1 MKLKRNI
8 FAFLVM
14 VFILSGC
21 VSDVSLTGTIENTN
35 QTNVADGM
43 LPSQLLHRQH
53 NEMASVR
60 AISNFTKEASAKVEI
75 EKYATSKTL
84 NSKLVKQASFQASLQ
99 KLVEKS
105 DVEQYT
111 APKPKVQTVAA
122 STPQEGQDTSVFY
135 PRTTLYGVDCYG
147 CNVSADGTGHTATG
161 IALNPNIGVLQSDG
175 TWLSGLTYDGY
186 YIIAADRSIPFYS
199 IVEISN
205 HGLSGMGFSP
215 DQPIQAIVLDRGGGV
230 NGAHIDLY
238 IGSETNVN
246 QIHSNGSQPVAKVI
260 RYGR

>member
-8 FAFLVM
+8 FAFLIM

-35 QTNVADGM
+35 QTTTAGSVLA
-43 LPSQLLHRQH
+43 SQFIHRT
-53 NEMASVR
+53 NTDLASIQS
-60 AISNFTKEASAKVEI
+60 ISKISKEASAKVEI
-75 EKYATSKTL
+75 EKYAAGKSL
-84 NSKLVKQASFQASLQ
+84 NTKLVKQESFQASIQ
-99 KLVEKS
+99 KLLEKS

-111 APKPKVQTVAA
+111 APKPKVQATAVQPA
-122 STPQEGQDTSVFY
+122 QDVNVFY

-147 CNVSADGTGHTATG
+147 CNVNAEGTGHTATG
-161 IALNPNIGVLQSDG
+161 IALNPSIGVLQSNG
-175 TWLSGLTYDGY
+175 TWAPGITYDGY
-186 YIIAADRSIPFYS
+186 YIIATDGSIPFYS

-230 NGAHIDLY
+230 SGAHIDLY

-246 QIHSNGSQPVAKVI
+246 QISSNGSQPVARVL

>member
-21 VSDVSLTGTIENTN
+21 VSDVTLSGTIENTN
-35 QTNVADGM
+35 QTNAAGDI
-43 LPSQLLHRQH
+43 QLLHRQH
-53 NEMASVR
+53 SEMASIK
-60 AISNFTKEASAKVEI
+60 AISKFTKEASAKVEI
-75 EKYATSKTL
+75 EKYATSKNL
-84 NSKLVKQASFQASLQ
+84 NTKLIQQESFQASLK

-111 APKPKVQTVAA
+111 APQPEPKVEPVQAQQTSAA
-122 STPQEGQDTSVFY
+122 ADTSVFY

-147 CNVSADGTGHTATG
+147 CNVNAEGTGHTATG
-161 IALNPNIGVLQSDG
+161 IALNPSIGVLQSDG
-175 TWLSGLTYDGY
+175 TWASGITYDGY
-186 YIIAADRSIPFYS
+186 YIIATDGSIPFYS

-230 NGAHIDLY
+230 SGDHIDLY

-246 QIHSNGSQPVAKVI
+246 LISTNGSQPVAKVL

>member
-8 FAFLVM
+8 FAFLIM

-35 QTNVADGM
+35 QTNVAGG
-43 LPSQLLHRQH
+43 LQTSQFLHRQQS
-53 NEMASVR
+53 EMTGIR
-60 AISNFTKEASAKVEI
+60 AISQFTKESSAKVEI
-75 EKYATSKTL
+75 EKYATSKDL
-84 NSKLVKQASFQASLQ
+84 NDKLVKQEAFQTSLK
-99 KLVEKS
+99 KLIGKS

-111 APKPKVQTVAA
+111 APKPKVQNVVAQ
-122 STPQEGQDTSVFY
+122 PIQEGQDTSVFY

-161 IALNPNIGVLQSDG
+161 IAMNPSLGVLQSNG
-175 TWLSGLTYDGY
+175 TWAAGLTYDGY
-186 YIIAADRSIPFYS
+186 YIIATDKSIPFYS

-238 IGSETNVN
+238 IGSEANVN
-246 QIHSNGSQPVAKVI
+246 QIRSNGSQPVAKVL